1 MATSVGTNGEAK
13 NMSRLAQGRK
23 TPLVDP
29 VNVAARMERLTRDN
43 ARSLGLNQSMILR
56 EALEQAVEAEMR
68 KHNYQHAEEIPQV
81 EQSRWLGFFKW
92 W

>member
-1 MATSVGTNGEAK
+1 MT
-13 NMSRLAQGRK
+13 RLTKGRK
-23 TPLVDP
+23 TPLVDS
-29 VNVAARMERLTRDN
+29 VSVTTRLERLTRDN
-43 ARSLGLNQSMILR
+43 AKSLGLNQSEILR

-81 EQSRWLGFFKW
+81 EQSRWLGFFRW